1 MPREAEKYWRCV
13 IAVIMVVFMTSMT
26 SFVQAGGNPNPGVL
40 PPNSRPHG
48 SAYGEWGARWWQWA
62 LSIPAA
68 VNPVLDT
75 TGQFCGVGQTGHVWF
90 LAGTFG
96 GDATRT
102 CTVPPGRMLFF
113 PFLNTV
119 CSTVLGDGTTETE
132 LRPCANGFVDAAL
145 DSPLTI
151 LTVTIDGQPLQE
163 LENYRAQSPPGTFD
177 ITFPPGAVFGIPA
190 GMSASVSDG
199 LWLML
204 APLSPGNHVVSF
216 GADVPALGFSFAV
229 TYNLTVQ

>member
-1 MPREAEKYWRCV
+1 MPRDAGRYRRLV
-13 IAVIMVVFMTSMT
+13 SAVLVVVFLTSLP
-26 SFVQAGGNPNPGVL
+26 SFVRAAGNPNPGVL
-40 PPNSRPHG
+40 PPKSRPHG
-48 SAYGEWGARWWQWA
+48 ATYGEWGARWWQWA

-68 VNPVLDT
+68 VNPVTDT

-96 GDATRT
+96 GNATRT

-113 PFLNTV
+113 PFLNAV
-119 CSTVLGDGTTETE
+119 CSTVLGDGTTEAE
-132 LRPCANGFVDAAL
+132 LRACANGSVDAILAA
-145 DSPLTI
+145 PQTI
-151 LTVTIDGQPLQE
+151 LTVTIDGQPVQD
-163 LENYRAQSPPGTFD
+163 LETYRAQSPPGTFV

-190 GMSASVSDG
+190 GPSASVSDG

-204 APLSPGNHVVSF
+204 APLSPGNHVISF
-216 GADVPALGFSFAV
+216 GAVTPTFSFTV